1 MKNKRQRLI
10 KEVIAEQEIE
20 TQEEITAILKEKGI
34 SVTQATVSR
43 DIKELG
49 LIKVLGANNNYK
61 YALSNEQSSG
71 FSIHRLNRVF
81 KDNVVSM
88 DFSENLIVISTLPGG
103 APSVALGIDSAG
115 WSEIIGTIAG
125 DDTILVIVK
134 PKELVPNVLDKFQ
147 TFLD

>member
-49 LIKVLGANNNYK
+49 LVKVLGANNNYK